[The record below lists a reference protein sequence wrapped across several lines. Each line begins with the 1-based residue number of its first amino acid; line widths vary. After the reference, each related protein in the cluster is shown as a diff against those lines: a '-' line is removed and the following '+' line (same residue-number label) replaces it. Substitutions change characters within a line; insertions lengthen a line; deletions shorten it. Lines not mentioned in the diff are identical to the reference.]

1 MPVLPNNG
9 SLHSNNSMYIITWKK
24 YLPVIRLL
32 LKKSAQAEQKMT
44 LNRTDF
50 ERTSRLRKPVCSFDI
65 EVINGR
71 LNRLNPAAQVKSL
84 MEVLTQDDVANQL
97 LRKKHYAISLSSD
110 FQLSIKNNTPVE
122 ENVPVVEEPVQP
134 EQVSK

>member
-1 MPVLPNNG
+1 
-9 SLHSNNSMYIITWKK
+9 MYIITWKK

-32 LKKSAQAEQKMT
+32 LKKSALAEQKMT

-50 ERTSRLRKPVCSFDI
+50 ERTSRIRKPVCSFDI

-84 MEVLTQDDVANQL
+84 MEVLTQDEVASQL
-97 LRKKHYAISLSSD
+97 LRKKHYAITLSSD
-110 FQLSIKNNTPVE
+110 FQLSIRNNTPVE
-122 ENVPVVEEPVQP
+122 ETIPVVEEPIQP
-134 EQVSK
+134 EPVAE

>member
-1 MPVLPNNG
+1 
-9 SLHSNNSMYIITWKK
+9 MYIITWKK

-32 LKKSAQAEQKMT
+32 LKKSALAEQKMT

-50 ERTSRLRKPVCSFDI
+50 ERTSRIRKPVCSFDI

-84 MEVLTQDDVANQL
+84 MEVLTQDEVANQL
-97 LRKKHYAISLSSD
+97 LRKKHYAITLSSD
-110 FQLSIKNNTPVE
+110 FQLSIRNNTPVE
-122 ENVPVVEEPVQP
+122 ETLPVVEEPIQP
-134 EQVSK
+134 EPVAE

>member
-1 MPVLPNNG
+1 MPVLPNYG
-9 SLHSNNSMYIITWKK
+9 SLYSNKFMYTITWKK

-32 LKKSAQAEQKMT
+32 LKKSALAEQKMT

-50 ERTSRLRKPVCSFDI
+50 ERTSRIRKPVCSFDI

-84 MEVLTQDDVANQL
+84 MEVLTQDEATNQL

-110 FQLSIKNNTPVE
+110 FQLNIKNNTPVE
-122 ENVPVVEEPVQP
+122 EPVPVVEEPIQP
-134 EQVSK
+134 EPVAE

>member
-1 MPVLPNNG
+1 
-9 SLHSNNSMYIITWKK
+9 MYIITWKK

-32 LKKSAQAEQKMT
+32 LKKSALAEQKMT

-50 ERTSRLRKPVCSFDI
+50 ERTSRIRKPVCSFDI

-84 MEVLTQDDVANQL
+84 MEVLTQDEVASQL
-97 LRKKHYAISLSSD
+97 LRKKHYAITLSSD
-110 FQLSIKNNTPVE
+110 FQLSIRNNTPVE
-122 ENVPVVEEPVQP
+122 ETLPVVEEPIQP
-134 EQVSK
+134 EPVTE

>member
-9 SLHSNNSMYIITWKK
+9 SLYSTKFMYIITWKK

-32 LKKSAQAEQKMT
+32 LKKSALAEQKMT

-50 ERTSRLRKPVCSFDI
+50 ERTSRIRKPVCSFDI

-84 MEVLTQDDVANQL
+84 MEVLTQDEAANLL

-122 ENVPVVEEPVQP
+122 EPVPVVEEPIQP
-134 EQVSK
+134 EPVAE

>member
-1 MPVLPNNG
+1 
-9 SLHSNNSMYIITWKK
+9 
-24 YLPVIRLL
+24 
-32 LKKSAQAEQKMT
+32 MT

-50 ERTSRLRKPVCSFDI
+50 ERTSRMRKPVCSFDI
-65 EVINGR
+65 EVINGK

-84 MEVLTQDDVANQL
+84 MEVLTQDEAANQL

-122 ENVPVVEEPVQP
+122 EIVPVVEEPIREEPVA
-134 EQVSK
+134 E

>member
-1 MPVLPNNG
+1 
-9 SLHSNNSMYIITWKK
+9 MYIITWKK

-50 ERTSRLRKPVCSFDI
+50 ERTSRIRKPVCSFDI

-84 MEVLTQDDVANQL
+84 MEVLTQDEAANQL

-110 FQLSIKNNTPVE
+110 FQLTIKNNTPVE
-122 ENVPVVEEPVQP
+122 ETVPAAEEPIQSEPVA
-134 EQVSK
+134 E

>member
-1 MPVLPNNG
+1 
-9 SLHSNNSMYIITWKK
+9 MYTITWKK

-32 LKKSAQAEQKMT
+32 LKKSVQGEQKMT

-50 ERTSRLRKPVCSFDI
+50 ERTSRLRKPVCAFDI

-84 MEVLTQDDVANQL
+84 MEVLTQDVATLPL
-97 LRKKHYAISLSSD
+97 LRKKHYAITLSSD
-110 FQLSIKNNTPVE
+110 FQLSIRNNTPVE
-122 ENVPVVEEPVQP
+122 ETVVPTVEEPHQSEP
-134 EQVSK
+134 AAE

>member
-9 SLHSNNSMYIITWKK
+9 SLHSTDTMYIITWKK

-50 ERTSRLRKPVCSFDI
+50 ERTSRMRKPVCSFDI
-65 EVINGR
+65 EVINGK

-84 MEVLTQDDVANQL
+84 MEVLTQDEAANQL

-122 ENVPVVEEPVQP
+122 EIVPVVEEPIREEPVA
-134 EQVSK
+134 E

>member
-1 MPVLPNNG
+1 
-9 SLHSNNSMYIITWKK
+9 MYIITWKK

-32 LKKSAQAEQKMT
+32 LKKSAQGEQKMT

-50 ERTSRLRKPVCSFDI
+50 ERTSRIRKPVCSFDI

-71 LNRLNPAAQVKSL
+71 LNRINPAAQVKSL
-84 MEVLTQDDVANQL
+84 MEVLTQDEVANQL
-97 LRKKHYAISLSSD
+97 LRKKHYAITLSSD

-122 ENVPVVEEPVQP
+122 ETVPAVEVPIQPEPVA
-134 EQVSK
+134 E

>member
-1 MPVLPNNG
+1 
-9 SLHSNNSMYIITWKK
+9 MYNLTWKK

-32 LKKSAQAEQKMT
+32 LKKSAASDQSMT

-50 ERTSRLRKPVCSFDI
+50 ERNSRIRKPVCSFEI

-84 MEVLTQDDVANQL
+84 MDVLMEDDTARAL
-97 LRKKHYAISLSSD
+97 LRKQHYAIHLNSD
-110 FQLSIKNNTPVE
+110 FLFSIRNTTPK
-122 ENVPVVEEPVQP
+122 EEPEP
-134 EQVSK
+134 LAE